1 MSFTLDKATAELAD
15 NWVKALSDID
25 LFIEIATE
33 DCLVW
38 HSADDLWVSVPQ
50 AVAAVYE
57 RSTDGVV
64 PTFVPE
70 GITFTEKGFFNEC
83 STEVSMGGQMMKLHL
98 IQLVEAKD
106 GKAIRVKEYIGPEMG
121 VQP

>member
-1 MSFTLDKATAELAD
+1 MSYTPDAATAELAE
-15 NWVKALSDID
+15 NWVKALSNID
-25 LFIEIATE
+25 LFIEIASD

-38 HSADDLWVSVPQ
+38 HSADDQWVTVAK
-50 AVAAVYE
+50 AVADVYE
-57 RSTDGVV
+57 RSPEGV

-70 GITFTEKGFFNEC
+70 GVTFTEKGFFNEC
-83 STEVSMGGQMMKLHL
+83 STEVSLNGQMMKLHL

-106 GKAIRVKEYIGPEMG
+106 GKAVRVKEYIGPEMG